1 MNSVVSLVLREI
13 SKQNKSSV
21 IIAVDGRCAAGKT
34 YLASR
39 IKEAI
44 NCNVIHMDHFFLRP
58 KQRTSERLKEPG
70 GNVDYERFTE
80 EVMKP
85 LKEGKAF
92 SVDALFTVEER

>member
-39 IKEAI
+39 IKEDI
-44 NCNVIHMDHFFLRP
+44 NCNVIHMDHFFLLP
-58 KQRTSERLKEPG
+58 K
-70 GNVDYERFTE
+70 
-80 EVMKP
+80 
-85 LKEGKAF
+85 
-92 SVDALFTVEER
+92 

>member
-44 NCNVIHMDHFFLRP
+44 NCNVIHMDHFFCVPSSVPVRGLENRVAMWIMSDLLR
-58 KQRTSERLKEPG
+58 KC
-70 GNVDYERFTE
+70 
-80 EVMKP
+80 
-85 LKEGKAF
+85 
-92 SVDALFTVEER
+92 